1 MRPVLTALALVALSG
16 CADMPMAAGGG
27 GGGGFREQLVIG
39 SSMSF
44 DQCRAAGGL
53 IIQDRGSPMVACDPS
68 VRRSAPPPAEPEVD
82 RNAALEQQDIDEAA
96 R

>member
-1 MRPVLTALALVALSG
+1 MRPIPIALAVAALAG
-16 CADMPMAAGGG
+16 CADMPMATGSGGG
-27 GGGGFREQLVIG
+27 GIREQLVIG

-53 IIQDRGSPMVACDPS
+53 IIQDKGSPMVACDPS
-68 VRRSAPPPAEPEVD
+68 VRRSAPPPAEPDVD
-82 RNAALEQQDIDEAA
+82 RNAALEQQDIDEAT

>member
-1 MRPVLTALALVALSG
+1 MRPILTALALVVLAG

-27 GGGGFREQLVIG
+27 GGLREQLVIG

-44 DQCRAAGGL
+44 DECRAAGGL
-53 IIQDRGSPMVACDPS
+53 IIQDEGSPMVACDPS
-68 VRRSAPPPAEPEVD
+68 VRRSAPPPVD
-82 RNAALEQQDIDEAA
+82 DTATDMNAALEQQDIDEAA